1 MTSLAKLIKGSVK
14 TLNNSIIETEIE
26 SRWSAII

>member
-26 SRWSAII
+26 SR